1 MDIWV
6 RSQDKES
13 ICKVSGLTF
22 SDECDNVAP
31 KYGYF
36 LIGTSEFCTYPLGFF
51 KNKEDALQVINE
63 FQDHVCRLKQE
74 YLLIVALAGSFKRCP
89 HYDIF
94 QIPEDKHV

>member
-22 SDECDNVAP
+22 SDECDNVTP

-63 FQDHVCRLKQE
+63 FQDHVCKLEQE
-74 YLLIVALAGSFKRCP
+74 YLFIVALAGSFKRCP

>member
-22 SDECDNVAP
+22 SDECDNVA
-31 KYGYF
+31 
-36 LIGTSEFCTYPLGFF
+36 
-51 KNKEDALQVINE
+51 
-63 FQDHVCRLKQE
+63 
-74 YLLIVALAGSFKRCP
+74 LAGSFKRCP